1 MTIMKMYSAL
11 CPPARLYVV
20 LAVMGFIIT
29 IFQNFSQPNQYRL
42 GNRTIN
48 LGHHNALEIIFNICF
63 VIIWTWLLN
72 KFCKLGWTPF
82 SWVLV
87 LTPFVSILLFFYT
100 AVLTQSL

>member
-1 MTIMKMYSAL
+1 MKMYSAL

-20 LAVMGFIIT
+20 LAAMGFIIT

-42 GNRTIN
+42 GNKAIY
-48 LGHHNALEIIFNICF
+48 LGHHNALEIVFNICF
-63 VIIWTWLLN
+63 VVIWTWLLN

-87 LTPFVSILLFFYT
+87 LTPFVSTLLLFNM
-100 AVLTQSL
+100 AALEHGL